1 MILNEVQHIEDVV
14 ITDNKIKKCC
24 YFSLELIKLGIQ
36 YIKNKNVNININA
49 KKKNKNNK
57 TGLSVSSTDEDSGEI
72 VKETS
77 VIELSCPVCKKM
89 LEMKNEIE
97 IQKKGNCK
105 CSCIPTSFKLSK
117 NDKRMNVEKTKDSI
131 NLETDVHNITFKW
144 GKDASLSENGDNE
157 TQETI
162 KQMMKN

>member
-1 MILNEVQHIEDVV
+1 MP
-14 ITDNKIKKCC
+14 
-24 YFSLELIKLGIQ
+24 
-36 YIKNKNVNININA
+36 

-57 TGLSVSSTDEDSGEI
+57 TGLSVSSTDEEI

-77 VIELSCPVCKKM
+77 VIEVVCPTCKRM
-89 LEMKNEIE
+89 LELKNELQ

-117 NDKRMNVEKTKDSI
+117 NDKRMNIDKTKDSI
-131 NLETDVHNITFKW
+131 NLETDVHNITCKW
-144 GKDASLSENGDNE
+144 GKDAALSENGDNE

-162 KQMMKN
+162 REMMKN

>member
-1 MILNEVQHIEDVV
+1 MKRSYTDYINIIDEMENIEQVL

-24 YFSLELIKLGIQ
+24 YYSLE
-36 YIKNKNVNININA
+36 
-49 KKKNKNNK
+49 
-57 TGLSVSSTDEDSGEI
+57 
-72 VKETS
+72 S
-77 VIELSCPVCKKM
+77 VIEVVCPTCKRM
-89 LEMKNEIE
+89 LELKNELQ

-117 NDKRMNVEKTKDSI
+117 NDKRMNIDKTKDSI

-144 GKDASLSENGDNE
+144 GRDAALSENGDNE

-162 KQMMKN
+162 REMMKN